1 MRARAPIRREETRYA
16 APTCQLNLCPYVQR
30 SVITLLHK
38 QVEHS
43 ITDIDLSNRPDWSST
58 MSPLGKVPVLRA
70 DGDTVLFE
78 SAVINEYIDET
89 TAAPLQPADPLLR
102 AQNCACT

>member
-1 MRARAPIRREETRYA
+1 
-16 APTCQLNLCPYVQR
+16 
-30 SVITLLHK
+30 
-38 QVEHS
+38 
-43 ITDIDLSNRPDWSST
+43 

-89 TAAPLQPADPLLR
+89 TAAPLQPAVPLLR
-102 AQNCACT
+102 VQNRDCT